1 MIKTKGVE
9 FSYDN
14 QVFFKFQD
22 INLKSSENLL
32 IIGSSGIGKT
42 TLLHL
47 LAGLLKSS
55 SGSIKLFE
63 KELSD
68 LSSYQLD
75 RFRKNNI
82 GIVFQRPHFVNSLTV
97 KENLQLAQYI
107 ANKKDNNRIENI
119 LKNLNIFDKSDKKT
133 NQLSQGEKQRAS
145 IALAIVNSP
154 KLILADEPTSSLDD
168 VNCDNVIK
176 LLKKQISERIDF
188 NDFDLIDEHKI
199 DGDFIESQ
207 AFALLA
213 IRSYLKLPISFPST
227 TGCYNPC
234 TGGEITKNF

>member
-9 FSYDN
+9 FNYGN

-22 INLKSSENLL
+22 IDLKSSENLL

-47 LAGLLKSS
+47 LAGLLESS

-97 KENLQLAQYI
+97 KENLELAQYI
-107 ANKKDNNRIENI
+107 ANKKDSNRIENI
-119 LKNLNIFDKSDKKT
+119 LKNLNILNKSDKKT

-168 VNCDNVIK
+168 INCDNVIK
-176 LLKKQISERIDF
+176 LLKKQATDF
-188 NDFDLIDEHKI
+188 GAQLIVITHDSRLKKHFKNS
-199 DGDFIESQ
+199 IE
-207 AFALLA
+207 L
-213 IRSYLKLPISFPST
+213 
-227 TGCYNPC
+227 
-234 TGGEITKNF
+234 

>member
-9 FSYDN
+9 FNYDN

-119 LKNLNIFDKSDKKT
+119 LKNLNILDKSDKKT
-133 NQLSQGEKQRAS
+133 NQLSQGEKQRVS

-168 VNCDNVIK
+168 INCDNVIK
-176 LLKKQISERIDF
+176 LLKKQATDF
-188 NDFDLIDEHKI
+188 GAQLIVITHDSRLKKHFKNS
-199 DGDFIESQ
+199 IE
-207 AFALLA
+207 L
-213 IRSYLKLPISFPST
+213 
-227 TGCYNPC
+227 
-234 TGGEITKNF
+234 